1 MHTIEIPEIEFKT
14 EFAAEICE
22 LKPAEY
28 VGFMQLLILY
38 CSDQIDYKTFRIRLA
53 VMLLD
58 LKANKKKLPAD
69 VNEQINENIY
79 RLSECLDSFCNVEL
93 RDGIPVR
100 VLNTYFIKQLLPYIE
115 LETGILL
122 YGPDDALLNIKAL
135 EFKEA
140 HNFFMNSE
148 SGKNEDALNHLVAV
162 LYRPEIENYAEL
174 SQREDFDG
182 QRRVKFNPNTVEK
195 RAEQVSAFPYH
206 IKYGVWLWFANCEKF
221 FQEGKPVIDGIEI
234 DFSILYKKD
243 DTETSQAKL
252 GLTDVLFTMAETGLF
267 GKMNET
273 AEQDW
278 YDVLYAMYRMKIQHD
293 EMQRKNPTQ
302 A

>member
-1 MHTIEIPEIEFKT
+1 MHTIEIPEIKIKT
-14 EFAAEICE
+14 EFASEISE

-28 VGFMQLLILY
+28 IGFMQLLILY
-38 CSDQIDYKTFRIRLA
+38 CADQIDYKTFRIRLA

-58 LKANKKKLPAD
+58 LKANKKKLPAGAID
-69 VNEQINENIY
+69 QVYENIY

-93 RDGIPVR
+93 RDGSPVR
-100 VLNTYFIKQLLPYIE
+100 VLETYFIKQLLPFIE
-115 LETGILL
+115 LPDGVFL
-122 YGPDDALLNIKAL
+122 YGPDDALLNVKAL

-140 HNFFMNSE
+140 HNFFMESE
-148 SGKNEDALNHLVAV
+148 NGKNIDALNHLVTI
-162 LYRPEIENYAEL
+162 LYRPQIENCAEI

-195 RAEQVSAFPYH
+195 RAEMVSALPYH
-206 IKYGVWLWFANCEKF
+206 IKYAVWLWFANCEKF
-221 FQEGKPVIDGIEI
+221 FQEGKPTIDGIEI
-234 DFSILYKKD
+234 DFSILYKKED
-243 DTETSQAKL
+243 GDSKQPKL

-293 EMQRKNPTQ
+293 ELKANTPTQ